1 MSISNNIILI
11 GPGKAGKTTVSELL
25 GQRLNL
31 PVAAL
36 DDLRWDYYA
45 EIGYDPDYARQLR
58 RERGFPAL
66 VEYWKPFDIHG
77 VERVLADYPQDYIIA
92 FGAGHS
98 VYADQGYLER
108 AKQALAGHH
117 VILLMPTPDIE
128 ESSRILQDRL
138 LKNEP
143 ELAGSTIPM
152 VNRQLMQDPSNRYLA
167 TATIYNA
174 NQTPEQTCTA
184 IIEMLGL

>member
-1 MSISNNIILI
+1 MTLDRNIILI
-11 GPGKAGKTTVSELL
+11 GPSKAGKTTVAELL

-31 PVAAL
+31 PVVAL

-45 EIGYDPDYARQLR
+45 EIGYDPDYAKQIR
-58 RERGFPAL
+58 REQGFPAL

-77 VERVLADYPQDYIIA
+77 VERVLAGYPQSHIIA

-98 VYADQGYLER
+98 VYADPGYLER

-117 VILLMPTPDIE
+117 VILLMPAPDIE
-128 ESSRILQDRL
+128 DSSRILQGRL
-138 LKNEP
+138 LKDEP
-143 ELAGSTIPM
+143 ELVGTTIPM
-152 VNRQLMQDPSNRYLA
+152 VNRQLMQDPSNVYLA